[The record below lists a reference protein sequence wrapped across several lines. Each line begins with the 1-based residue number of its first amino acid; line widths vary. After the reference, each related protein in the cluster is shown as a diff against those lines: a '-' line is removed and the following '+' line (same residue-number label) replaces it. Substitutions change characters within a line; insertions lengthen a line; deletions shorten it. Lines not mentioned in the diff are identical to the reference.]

1 MHFADLAKPHGKLEE
16 ISIELTAKLNELTK
30 DYINQFIP
38 EDGENH
44 QEEVRMAYM
53 AMYNASINFACHSIL
68 QLRDKMHQEFQK
80 DFLEEA
86 KRNLSLCLDMMSP
99 MRKDLP

>member
-1 MHFADLAKPHGKLEE
+1 MHFANLINPSGKLEE
-16 ISIELTAKLNELTK
+16 ISVELTKKLDELTK
-30 DYINQFIP
+30 DYINQYIP

-44 QEEVRMAYM
+44 QDEVRMAYM

-68 QLRDKMHQEFQK
+68 QLRDKMHEDFQK
-80 DFLEEA
+80 EFLEEA

-99 MRKDLP
+99 MKKDLP